1 MEAIELK
8 KIGTSDEQNKRIKG
22 YIEIA
27 RIDHWFKNVF
37 MFFGVI
43 LAIFHD
49 PSSIGLKNIP
59 DFILAVLATCL
70 IASSNYV
77 LNEIQ
82 DSKFDRVHP
91 KKKFRPIPS
100 GRVNIP
106 IALAEWIVLALIGFF
121 IAFLIN
127 FPLFCTAFAFW
138 LMGILYNIPPVRLKD
153 IPHLDVLSESVNNP
167 IRLLLGWF
175 AVNPTGV
182 PSISLLL
189 AYWFIGSFFM
199 ASKRFSE
206 YRLINNAELS
216 AKYRKSF
223 SFYNDTRLLVIMFFY
238 ATLFAFFFGIF
249 ILRYHFELIL
259 MTPIVAGFISY
270 YVNISFKKDSA
281 VQRPEKLY
289 QEKALMTFA
298 GVCILG
304 FLILLFTSIPILYDW
319 FNVSQPKLNSLW
331 VL

>member
-1 MEAIELK
+1 MEAVELK
-8 KIGTSDEQNKRIKG
+8 KIRTSGEQYKRIRG

-49 PSSIGLKNIP
+49 PSVISMKNIP
-59 DFILAVLATCL
+59 DLILAVMATCL

-106 IALAEWIVLALIGFF
+106 IAFAEWLVLAIIGFF
-121 IAFLIN
+121 LGVLIN
-127 FPLFCTAFAFW
+127 FTFFFTALAFW
-138 LMGILYNIPPVRLKD
+138 LMGILYNFAPIRLKD
-153 IPHLDVLSESVNNP
+153 IPYLDVLSESVNNP

-175 AVNPTGV
+175 VVYPSEF
-182 PSISLLL
+182 PSISLLF
-189 AYWFIGSFFM
+189 AYWFIGCFFM
-199 ASKRFSE
+199 SSKRFSE
-206 YRLINNAELS
+206 YRFINNTEIAT
-216 AKYRKSF
+216 KYRKSF
-223 SFYNDTRLLVIMFFY
+223 HFYNEKRLLVSMFFY
-238 ATLFAFFFGIF
+238 ATLFGLFFGIF
-249 ILRYHFELIL
+249 VLRYHFELIL
-259 MTPIVAGFISY
+259 MAPLFAGFISY
-270 YVNISFKKDSA
+270 YVNISFDKDSA
-281 VQRPEKLY
+281 VQSPEKLY
-289 QEKALMTFA
+289 REKALMTFA
-298 GVCILG
+298 VVCILG
-304 FLILLFTSIPILYDW
+304 FFILLFTSIPILYDW
-319 FNVSQPKLNSLW
+319 FNVSQPKLNPLW

>member
-1 MEAIELK
+1 
-8 KIGTSDEQNKRIKG
+8 
-22 YIEIA
+22 
-27 RIDHWFKNVF
+27 

-49 PSSIGLKNIP
+49 PSLISLKNIP
-59 DFILAVLATCL
+59 ELILAILATCL

-82 DSKFDRVHP
+82 DSKFDRIHP
-91 KKKFRPIPS
+91 KKKFRPIAS

-106 IALAEWIVLALIGFF
+106 IAFAEWLMLALIGFV
-121 IAFLIN
+121 IALLIN
-127 FPLFCTAFAFW
+127 FPFFCTAIAFW
-138 LMGILYNIPPVRLKD
+138 FMGIFYNIPPIRLKD
-153 IPHLDVLSESVNNP
+153 IPYLDVLSESVNNP

-175 AVNPTGV
+175 AVNPSEV

-199 ASKRFSE
+199 SSKRFSE

-223 SFYNDTRLLVIMFFY
+223 SFYNENRLLVSMFFY
-238 ATLFAFFFGIF
+238 ATLFGFFFGIF

-259 MTPIVAGFISY
+259 MTPLMAGFISY
-270 YVNISFKKDSA
+270 YVKISFNKEST
-281 VQRPEKLY
+281 VQNPEKLY
-289 QEKALMTFA
+289 QEKALMTFTA
-298 GVCILG
+298 ICIIV
-304 FLILLFTSIPILYDW
+304 FFILLFTNIPIMYDW
-319 FNVSQPKLNSLW
+319 LNVTQPQIRPLW
-331 VL
+331 VM